1 MNLLAAHVVDS
12 AIEVHR
18 HLGPGYA
25 ENTYEDALCVEF
37 KLRGI
42 SYARQFP
49 IQLTYKGNAVG
60 SGRLDLLVG
69 KVLIV
74 ELKTVDAV
82 LPIHSAQ
89 VFSYLKM
96 TGLSLGLLLNFKTPL
111 MKDGIRRIVNS
122 PSSLASLRLGGGIS
136 KDSHGK

>member
-1 MNLLAAHVVDS
+1 VVDS

-25 ENTYEDALCVEF
+25 ENVYEDALCVEF
-37 KLRGI
+37 QLRGI
-42 SYARQFP
+42 SFARHFP
-49 IQLTYKGNAVG
+49 IQLTYKGSAIG

-69 KVLIV
+69 KALIV
-74 ELKTVDAV
+74 ELKTVEAI

-89 VFSYLKM
+89 VISYLKM

-122 PSSLASLRLGGGIS
+122 PSALASLRLGGGIS

>member
-1 MNLLAAHVVDS
+1 VVDS

-25 ENTYEDALCVEF
+25 ENVYEDALCVEF
-37 KLRGI
+37 QLRGI
-42 SYARQFP
+42 SFARQFP
-49 IQLTYKGNAVG
+49 IQLTYKGSAIG

-69 KVLIV
+69 KALIV
-74 ELKTVDAV
+74 ELKTVEAV

-89 VFSYLKM
+89 VISYLKM

-122 PSSLASLRLGGGIS
+122 PSALASLRLGGGIS

>member
-1 MNLLAAHVVDS
+1 VVDS

-25 ENTYEDALCVEF
+25 ENIYEDALCIEF

-42 SYARQFP
+42 SFARQFP
-49 IQLTYKGNAVG
+49 IQLTYKGSAVG
-60 SGRLDLLVG
+60 SGRIDLLVG
-69 KVLIV
+69 EALVV
-74 ELKTVDAV
+74 ELKTVEAL

-89 VFSYLKM
+89 VISYLKM
-96 TGLSLGLLLNFKTPL
+96 TGLPLGLLLNFNAPL